1 MTSEQATL
9 IRTSF
14 DAMWPIRRQLAE
26 HFYSRFFELVP
37 EARRMFPAD
46 MEKQRLKLMD
56 MIAAIVGS
64 LDQRDLLQSLIAHSG
79 RQHAAFGVTPPQYAA
94 LGEALIW
101 SLERQFGAAFTPE
114 LRAAWRALY
123 AVVQDEMVRA
133 GAQRAGPT
141 ASIR

>member
-1 MTSEQATL
+1 MLPASKRAAPATSSPHGPIDGWRRAAMMTSTPAAAGAGGAMTSEQATL

-64 LDQRDLLQSLIAHSG
+64 LDQRDLLQSLIAHS
-79 RQHAAFGVTPPQYAA
+79 
-94 LGEALIW
+94 
-101 SLERQFGAAFTPE
+101 
-114 LRAAWRALY
+114 
-123 AVVQDEMVRA
+123 
-133 GAQRAGPT
+133 
-141 ASIR
+141 